1 MEGAENPVSGKDQH
15 TQVSSMIMFSVS
27 GFTYVKTV
35 KVTLYLFVPVPDR
48 F

>member
-1 MEGAENPVSGKDQH
+1 MEGAVNPAFDGGQH
-15 TQVSSMIMFSVS
+15 TQVSSVIMFSVI

-35 KVTLYLFVPVPDR
+35 TANLYTFVPVPDL